1 MGAEFKVNTL
11 EEMCDLMCGKEVKDM
26 WYKAE
31 YEDDRFE
38 MILANSDE
46 EALEKA
52 YDNEEEFGTL
62 FNVFALDDD
71 DNEIRTVF

>member
-1 MGAEFKVNTL
+1 
-11 EEMCDLMCGKEVKDM
+11 M

-38 MILANSDE
+38 MILADSDE
-46 EALEKA
+46 EAFQQA
-52 YDNEEEFGTL
+52 YDNEDEFGTL
-62 FNVFALDDD
+62 FNVFALDEN

>member
-1 MGAEFKVNTL
+1 MKNNLTADHIGYTVEK
-11 EEMCDLMCGKEVKDM
+11 EEYM

-38 MILANSDE
+38 MIFADSDE
-46 EALEKA
+46 EAFQQA
-52 YDNEEEFGTL
+52 YDNKDEFGTL
-62 FNVFALDDD
+62 FNVFALDEN